1 MTIFGDDDTET
12 EETDNHDD
20 LDEQIAQQEASGAVQ
35 TEHRP
40 DPRDNGS
47 GNDQDDGDWQ
57 PDDDLVEVDPP
68 RMNTKRWRQWIRTK
82 RWLKKREKLLGD
94 GYIEWW
100 LVGDTVERQFI
111 KPDQKG
117 GGIPEK
123 EVDGDT
129 YLFPRSALVPSEGGM
144 WTCIHKRGEADPI
157 NLNDP
162 AKESIP
168 SDVLK
173 EYLDLRVSATAP
185 GILEGLGIDMG
196 DLLKIGIG
204 LIIAYGAAS
213 SMGVI

>member
-1 MTIFGDDDTET
+1 MNFGDTNDNTDSTDD
-12 EETDNHDD
+12 N
-20 LDEQIAQQEASGAVQ
+20 EQEQGTVQ
-35 TEHRP
+35 TERPP
-40 DPRDNGS
+40 DPGDGGQS
-47 GNDQDDGDWQ
+47 DGDWQ
-57 PDDDLVEVDPP
+57 PDGDLVEVNPP
-68 RMNTKRWRQWIRTK
+68 RMDTKKWRQWIRTK

-157 NLNDP
+157 NLSDP

-185 GILEGLGIDMG
+185 GILEGLGVDMG

-204 LIIAYGAAS
+204 LIIAYAAATN
-213 SMGVI
+213 MGLV

>member
-1 MTIFGDDDTET
+1 MNFGDSNDTN
-12 EETDNHDD
+12 DSDGSGQD
-20 LDEQIAQQEASGAVQ
+20 VQIDQSAGAVQ
-35 TEHRP
+35 TERP
-40 DPRDNGS
+40 PNPGGNG
-47 GNDQDDGDWQ
+47 QQADDDWQ
-57 PDDDLVEVDPP
+57 PSEDLVEIEPP
-68 RMNTKRWRQWIRTK
+68 RMNTKSWRQWIRTK

-100 LVGDTVERQFI
+100 LVGDTVERKFI

-129 YLFPRSALVPSEGGM
+129 YLFPRSALVPSKGGM

-157 NLNDP
+157 NLSDP
-162 AKESIP
+162 AQDAIP
-168 SDVLK
+168 ADVLK

-185 GILEGLGIDMG
+185 GILEGLGVDMG

-204 LIIAYGAAS
+204 VIIAYAAVS
-213 SMGVI
+213 NMGLI